1 MPNINIDD
9 AYILNET
16 GAQVDKVTGL
26 FTKDENT
33 TSGEKAFAQLNIGT
47 AGSNRN
53 LLDNPWFTVNQRG
66 QSSYTGRV
74 YGVDRWIEYGS
85 SNTVTVTSDGI
96 TLPVDTNSGF
106 EQYFDDTFIQ
116 GKTVTI
122 SFMTADG
129 TVTSKT
135 VTWPTSGANMTAYTN
150 GVAFFF
156 GTVVGKKGLAILTN
170 AEVTLRA
177 VKLELGSVSTLANDA
192 PPDYG
197 AELAKCQRDLMVYK
211 FPGSVG
217 AIGFAYA
224 HTTTNATAV
233 ITLPVPM
240 RATPTISVVN
250 SIALQQGTVRYN
262 LTSPANIVLNGN
274 VLTFSSPYT
283 VVSGTAAAGTVGALL
298 LRENAILTISAEP

>member
-9 AYILNET
+9 AYILGET

-33 TSGEKAFAQLNIGT
+33 TNPEKAFAQLNIGT

-96 TLPVDTNSGF
+96 TLPVDKNSGF

-156 GTVVGKKGLAILTN
+156 GTVVGKKGLALLTN
-170 AEVTLRA
+170 AEVTIRA

-197 AELAKCQRDLMVYK
+197 TELLKCARYFFRAKGEPIGMGYINSALTSVYISI
-211 FPGSVG
+211 PTP
-217 AIGFAYA
+217 A
-224 HTTTNATAV
+224 
-233 ITLPVPM
+233 PM
-240 RATPTISVVN
+240 RAVPNVSFGGTLFARVQGSTIN
-250 SIALQQGTVRYN
+250 ITSITA
-262 LTSPANIVLNGN
+262 TSPLFTGSAIGINGVLASSASSTG
-274 VLTFSSPYT
+274 TCAMYGSASAYIDFS
-283 VVSGTAAAGTVGALL
+283 ADL
-298 LRENAILTISAEP
+298 

>member
-9 AYILNET
+9 AYTLNET

-33 TSGEKAFAQLNIGT
+33 TNPEKAFAQLNIGT

-74 YGVDRWIEYGS
+74 YGVDRWIEYGTG
-85 SNTVTVTSDGI
+85 NTVTVTNNGI
-96 TLPVDTNSGF
+96 TLPIDTNSGF

-135 VTWPTSGANMTAYTN
+135 VTWPTSGANMTAYSN
-150 GVAFFF
+150 GVAFFY
-156 GTVVGKKGLAILTN
+156 GTVIGKKGLAILTN

-177 VKLELGSVSTLANDA
+177 VKLELGSVSTLANDG
-192 PPDYG
+192 PPDYWQELDKCLYYFERITNNGSSPITIG
-197 AELAKCQRDLMVYK
+197 A
-211 FPGSVG
+211 
-217 AIGFAYA
+217 GFADGVNSLYVPVHIHRKRAGIATVSTSGTIYA
-224 HTTTNATAV
+224 GQRSSNIVVSSVTKYNSLPDGI
-233 ITLPVPM
+233 ITLLAV
-240 RATPTISVVN
+240 TPSSFTN
-250 SIALQQGTVRYN
+250 NEYYRLALG
-262 LTSPANIVLNGN
+262 
-274 VLTFSSPYT
+274 
-283 VVSGTAAAGTVGALL
+283 AGAH
-298 LRENAILTISAEP
+298 IDFSAEP